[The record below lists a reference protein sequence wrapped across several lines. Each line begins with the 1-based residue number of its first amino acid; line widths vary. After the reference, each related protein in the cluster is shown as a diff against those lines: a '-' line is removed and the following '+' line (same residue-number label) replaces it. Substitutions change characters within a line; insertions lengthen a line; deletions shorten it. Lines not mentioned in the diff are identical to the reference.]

1 MKGKRP
7 KGPWWMGL
15 LLLLAACAPR
25 PAVEV
30 RPVPGVKVTVPVSAP
45 KPQGATAV
53 ESGKKAGLP
62 AIKVLPGNPLPEPGT
77 AFADDFST
85 YPTGAV
91 LPVVAPD
98 RYGLLRQG
106 NWQKVSVT
114 EAFDPSGR
122 LDKAVRLE
130 GGYGEGFLTTGSPDW
145 TDYRVSMRIKVQE
158 ACCTDSHLRARLF
171 LDGAGGRALEF
182 QLGFEGAKLVKLAG
196 DQAFVLVDRPELRDV
211 GRAFLRDGNWHD
223 LVFELKGDGAVRAVL
238 DGTELLVWKDPDYR
252 QGGFG
257 IGPKAI
263 TFFLDDLKIER
274 LGTAGPPSEGTAPP
288 SRADFCGLRAG
299 EELPHERFLASGEV
313 ELFLLGGATA
323 ARDYRIGYYPAEK
336 PEAVTYLIEHRGA
349 FEPATCLNPPPSA
362 RFRPE
367 GPFGLAHTYEHY
379 GTKTAYSED
388 ARNEAPKGFRAYRAL
403 NQKGEEVGIL
413 LLIEDWIDADYDDVG
428 LLLRSAESER

>member
-1 MKGKRP
+1 MRGWKLY
-7 KGPWWMGL
+7 GL
-15 LLLLAACAPR
+15 ALLFLFAACAPR

-30 RPVPGVKVTVPVSAP
+30 KPLPGVKVTVPVAT
-45 KPQGATAV
+45 PQGATAV
-53 ESGKKAGLP
+53 ESGKKGGLP

-77 AFADDFST
+77 AFTDDFSK

-98 RYGLLRQG
+98 RYGLLRWG
-106 NWQKVSVT
+106 KWQKVSVT

-145 TDYRVSMRIKVQE
+145 TDYRVSMRIKVKE
-158 ACCTDSHLRARLF
+158 ACCTDSRFRARLF

-182 QLGFEGAKLVKLAG
+182 QLGYEGAKLVKLAG
-196 DQAFVLVDRPELRDV
+196 DQSFVLVDRPELRDV

-223 LVFELKGDGAVRAVL
+223 LVFELKGDGTVRAVL

-288 SRADFCGLRAG
+288 SRTNFCGLRAG

-313 ELFLLGGATA
+313 ELFLLGGHSA
-323 ARDYRIGYYPAEK
+323 ARDYRVGYYPAEK
-336 PEAVTYLIEHRGA
+336 PEAVTYLLEHRGA
-349 FEPATCLNPPPSA
+349 FDPPTCLNPPPSA

-379 GTKTAYSED
+379 GTKTVYSED

-413 LLIEDWIDADYDDVG
+413 LLIEDWVDADYDDVG
-428 LLLRSAESER
+428 LLLVGAEPAS

>member
-7 KGPWWMGL
+7 KGLWWMGL

-53 ESGKKAGLP
+53 ESGKKGGLP

-91 LPVVAPD
+91 LPVVAQD
-98 RYGLLRQG
+98 RYGFLRVGG
-106 NWQKVSVT
+106 NPKITIV
-114 EAFDPSGR
+114 EAFDATGK
-122 LDKAVRLE
+122 LDKAVRV
-130 GGYGEGFLTTGSPDW
+130 GDRFDVGFLTTGAPGW
-145 TDYRVSMRIKVQE
+145 TGYRAGFRLKVQE
-158 ACCTDSHLRARLF
+158 APFTESKVLVRLF
-171 LDGAGGRALEF
+171 MSGAGDRALEF
-182 QLGFEGAKLVKLAG
+182 ALGYEGVRLTKLAG
-196 DQAFVLVDRPELRDV
+196 EQKLVVVDRKELAEL
-211 GRAFLRDGNWHD
+211 GRAVLRDGSWHR
-223 LVFELKGDGAVRAVL
+223 LTFELGRDGRVRAWVDETLVL
-238 DGTELLVWKDPDYR
+238 DWTDPDYKA
-252 QGGFG
+252 GGLG
-257 IGPKAI
+257 IGNGG
-263 TFFLDDLKIER
+263 TVFYLDDLKIER

-288 SRADFCGLRAG
+288 SRANFCGLRAG

-367 GPFGLAHTYEHY
+367 GPFGLAHTYKHY
-379 GTKTAYSED
+379 GTKTVYSED

-403 NQKGEEVGIL
+403 NPKGEEVGIL
-413 LLIEDWIDADYDDVG
+413 LLIEDWINADYDDVG
-428 LLLRSAESER
+428 LLLRGAEPER